1 MRVQPPDY
9 SRTTCTIDPLGSHR
23 LLFTFTERRNEMKA
37 FSNTWLSGLRIL
49 FKVFLL
55 SLFMR
60 ILYELGAF
68 SVLLFAAGIS
78 EITGEEIALYLMMSI
93 ATIVGLL
100 SIPFM
105 VAVIAEHVNLKG

>member
-1 MRVQPPDY
+1 
-9 SRTTCTIDPLGSHR
+9 
-23 LLFTFTERRNEMKA
+23 MKA